1 MYILVIVMGKYKDEA
16 LGVVSTSIM
25 IELQLKMHP
34 SVFPLI
40 TRYPMNEFL
49 LIG

>member
-1 MYILVIVMGKYKDEA
+1 MYMLVSVLGKFKYEA
-16 LGVVSTSIM
+16 LGVVNMSIK

-40 TRYPMNEFL
+40 TRYLMNEIL
-49 LIG
+49 LIE